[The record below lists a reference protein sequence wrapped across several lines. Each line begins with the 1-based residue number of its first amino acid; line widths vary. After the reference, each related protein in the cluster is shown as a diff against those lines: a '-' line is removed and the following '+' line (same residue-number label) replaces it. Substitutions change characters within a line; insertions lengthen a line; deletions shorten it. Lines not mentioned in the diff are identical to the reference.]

1 MQRLQRSAEQARV
14 AAASPEGSAFR
25 ISGAGCCHAGPG
37 SFQEDIE
44 TMLETILNASKS
56 DSHLAALVD
65 EAREY
70 AQVYLLAKQR
80 HKGCSGT
87 GELMTLKEEFK
98 DTVDRMVRYCKMKGH
113 LSGACAYDPESV
125 ADALMNKH

>member
-1 MQRLQRSAEQARV
+1 MIDA
-14 AAASPEGSAFR
+14 
-25 ISGAGCCHAGPG
+25 I
-37 SFQEDIE
+37 I
-44 TMLETILNASKS
+44 NASRS
-56 DSHLAALVD
+56 DTHLAVLVD

-98 DTVDRMVRYCKMKGH
+98 DTIERLARYCGGKGYP
-113 LSGACAYDPESV
+113 CDMNTNDPDT
-125 ADALMNKH
+125 AALELTRR

>member
-1 MQRLQRSAEQARV
+1 MVESILQ
-14 AAASPEGSAFR
+14 
-25 ISGAGCCHAGPG
+25 
-37 SFQEDIE
+37 
-44 TMLETILNASKS
+44 ASKS
-56 DSHLAALVD
+56 DGRLAALVD

-98 DTVDRMVRYCKMKGH
+98 DTIDKMIRYCKEKNH
-113 LSGACAYDPESV
+113 LSGACVYDPDSV
-125 ADALMNKH
+125 AAALLNLPKSYR